1 MAPLHSIRS
10 LACFT
15 LGNEQDLCHENIDL
29 VNTYLFYQVCKVH
42 DIVCL
47 GDQSAN
53 TRRPHGLSFETFLPK
68 TGVLDG
74 NCIITKFLSK
84 LCQIFDKNLIETPVL
99 GRNVSS

>member
-1 MAPLHSIRS
+1 MVNNYQIFGKVFLNIKFYGTINPLPV
-10 LACFT
+10 L

-53 TRRPHGLSFETFLPK
+53 
-68 TGVLDG
+68 
-74 NCIITKFLSK
+74 I
-84 LCQIFDKNLIETPVL
+84 
-99 GRNVSS
+99 